1 VLVFADFI
9 PPIALSMFAVPTPGS
24 SLTWMLELLRDRY
37 DDLGLDDWRVD
48 AELIAARD
56 GYTNQSVMLWG
67 TARGAGGLEQAEYG
81 GVWVRRGCF
90 GYGVRAVVMRV
101 ETWRD

>member
-1 VLVFADFI
+1 LA
-9 PPIALSMFAVPTPGS
+9 PTPGS
-24 SLTWMLELLRDRY
+24 PLTWMLELLRDRY

-67 TARGAGGLEQAEYG
+67 PCGEPVALSRQSM
-81 GVWVRRGCF
+81 VVF
-90 GYGVRAVVMRV
+90 G
-101 ETWRD
+101 

>member
-1 VLVFADFI
+1 
-9 PPIALSMFAVPTPGS
+9 MFAAPTPGS

-37 DDLGLDDWRVD
+37 DDLGMDDWRVD

-67 TARGAGGLEQAEYG
+67 SSREAVALSRQSM
-81 GVWVRRGCF
+81 VVF
-90 GYGVRAVVMRV
+90 G
-101 ETWRD
+101 

>member
-1 VLVFADFI
+1 
-9 PPIALSMFAVPTPGS
+9 
-24 SLTWMLELLRDRY
+24 MLELLRDRY

-67 TARGAGGLEQAEYG
+67 RAGSR
-81 GVWVRRGCF
+81 WP
-90 GYGVRAVVMRV
+90 
-101 ETWRD
+101 